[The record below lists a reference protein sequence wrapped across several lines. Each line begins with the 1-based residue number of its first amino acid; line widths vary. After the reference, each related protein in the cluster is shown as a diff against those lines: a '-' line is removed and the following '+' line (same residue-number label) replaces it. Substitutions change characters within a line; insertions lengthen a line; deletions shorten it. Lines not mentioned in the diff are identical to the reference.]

1 MVAFWGM
8 KAAASSALDRVL
20 TPVGRCLTPE
30 VARALVGLRA
40 DEEMQARLEDL
51 ADKSTEGALTPTERE
66 EYETY
71 VSALDFV
78 AVLQAKAR
86 AVLTNGSAA

>member
-1 MVAFWGM
+1 
-8 KAAASSALDRVL
+8 
-20 TPVGRCLTPE
+20 
-30 VARALVGLRA
+30 LRA

-51 ADKSTEGALTPTERE
+51 ADKSTAGALTPEERE
-66 EYETY
+66 EYQTY

-86 AVLTNGSAA
+86 AMLARGSAA